1 MLCLNVVSEIVVSEI
16 DSVTMSAP
24 LSRALL
30 VGLVATKVYS
40 GTGADIVMESISL
53 TT

>member
-1 MLCLNVVSEIVVSEI
+1 VIIASYNDHC
-16 DSVTMSAP
+16 SAP

-30 VGLVATKVYS
+30 VGLVTTKVYS

-53 TT
+53 IENCRAGPR